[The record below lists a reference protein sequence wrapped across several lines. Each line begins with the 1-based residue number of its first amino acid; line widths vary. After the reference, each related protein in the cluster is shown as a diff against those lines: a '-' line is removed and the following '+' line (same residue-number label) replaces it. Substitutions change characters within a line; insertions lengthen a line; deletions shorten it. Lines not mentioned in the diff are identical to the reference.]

1 MSRLPHKIMNMK
13 LLFSTLLAL
22 TVFFVACTKEEE
34 KDDSDAVNQTIF
46 EDITVGKNYTF
57 YKGDPSVVA
66 SSPQSAHNAF
76 FRVRFNAIAS
86 AALTDGGKL
95 PANGTFPEGSIIV
108 KDLYDSQTGSIV
120 LYSVLKKESANA
132 NSNKGWLW
140 IEYDVAGKE
149 IYKITSKGNGCVS
162 CHSSNHRDY
171 VRLFDLF

>member
-1 MSRLPHKIMNMK
+1 MSRLPQKIINMK
-13 LLFSTLLAL
+13 LLFSAL
-22 TVFFVACTKEEE
+22 FSLSVFVFACTKEQK
-34 KDDSDAVNQTIF
+34 KDDTDAVNQTIF

-57 YKGDPSVVA
+57 YKGDPSVVP

-86 AALTDGGKL
+86 AALIDNGKL
-95 PANGTFPEGSIIV
+95 SINGTFPEGSIIV

-120 LYSVLKKESANA
+120 LYAVMKKESANA

-140 IEYDVAGKE
+140 IEYNAAGKE
-149 IYKITSKGNGCVS
+149 IYKISSKGNGCVS
-162 CHSSNHRDY
+162 CHSTNHRDY

>member
-1 MSRLPHKIMNMK
+1 MK
-13 LLFSTLLAL
+13 LLFASLLSL
-22 TVFFVACTKEEE
+22 SVFVVACSKEEE
-34 KDDSDAVNQTIF
+34 KEEIDTTNQTIF
-46 EDITVGKNYTF
+46 EDITAAKNYTF
-57 YKGDPSVVA
+57 YKGDPSVVP

-108 KDLYDSQTGSIV
+108 KDLYDSQTGNIV
-120 LYSVLKKESANA
+120 LYAVMKKESANA

-140 IEYDVAGKE
+140 IEYDAAGKE
-149 IYKITSKGNGCVS
+149 VYKISSKGNGCVS

>member
-1 MSRLPHKIMNMK
+1 MK
-13 LLFSTLLAL
+13 LLFSSLLSL
-22 TVFFVACTKEEE
+22 VVFVAACSKEEE
-34 KDDSDAVNQTIF
+34 KDDSIAVNQAIF

-57 YKGDPSVVA
+57 YKGDPSVHP

-108 KDLYDSQTGSIV
+108 KDLYDSQTGDVV
-120 LYSVLKKESANA
+120 LYAVMKKESTNA

-140 IEYDVAGKE
+140 IEYDAAGKDV
-149 IYKITSKGNGCVS
+149 YKINSKGNACVN
-162 CHSSNHRDY
+162 CHSTNHRDY